1 MMVNFIERAIS
12 NLKKE
17 DLKIAVSGVI
27 IDKGK
32 SSFMIDDGTGRAGVF
47 FEGDILN
54 GKYIRVFG
62 RLVNFENKEIEAEF
76 IQDLDKIDKRLHK
89 KLLEM
94 LAE

>member
-1 MMVNFIERAIS
+1 MVNFIERTINS
-12 NLKKE
+12 LKKE
-17 DLKIAVSGVI
+17 DLKVAVSGVVV
-27 IDKGK
+27 DKGK

-47 FEGDILN
+47 FEGNILDA
-54 GKYIRVFG
+54 KYVRVFG

-94 LAE
+94 FVD